1 MKLEIEKNNLTTI
14 VEINPPKLYGN
25 TFYEW
30 IKYKYIDVL
39 PQLRIEKLHDQI
51 YESYISGFVREEL
64 YEMEWSFAYCEYG
77 NAKTIRMR
85 CKYNLNGSI
94 NSICWEHGS
103 SYRRN
108 VSTNKIKTEKG
119 LKISW
124 KNIEKK
130 YLNNPLFRTNPGF

>member
-1 MKLEIEKNNLTTI
+1 MKLQIKKNNVTTI

-30 IKYKYIDVL
+30 IKSKYTDVL
-39 PQLRIEKLHDQI
+39 PHLRIEKLHDEI
-51 YESYISGFVREEL
+51 RENYKNEFVREEL
-64 YEMEWSFAYCEYG
+64 YEMEWRFAYCEYG

-94 NSICWEHGS
+94 HSICWEHGAL
-103 SYRRN
+103 YRGN
-108 VSTNKIKTEKG
+108 ASNKIKTEKG

-130 YLNNPLFRTNPGF
+130 YLNNPIFRTNPGF